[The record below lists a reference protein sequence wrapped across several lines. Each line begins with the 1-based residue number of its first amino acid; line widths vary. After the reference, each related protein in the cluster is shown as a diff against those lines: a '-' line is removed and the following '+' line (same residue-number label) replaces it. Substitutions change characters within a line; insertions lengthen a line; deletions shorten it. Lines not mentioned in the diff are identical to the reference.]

1 MIITFKCILVS
12 AARQPG
18 DRLSEGDL
26 EQAEGFEEE
35 AEGLLRGGAGPGHGR
50 PHQGVVP
57 APHQVTITNIRNV
70 QI

>member
-1 MIITFKCILVS
+1 MIFKCMLFS